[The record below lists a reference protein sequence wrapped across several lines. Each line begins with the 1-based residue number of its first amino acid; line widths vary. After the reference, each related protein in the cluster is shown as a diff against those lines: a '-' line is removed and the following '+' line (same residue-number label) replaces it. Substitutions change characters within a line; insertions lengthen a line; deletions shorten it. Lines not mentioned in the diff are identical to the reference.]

1 MSKLRSPLLGINYS
15 SAEQKTAGTRS
26 LRQVGR
32 TGAAWCP
39 GRAGQSPPMKRRARD
54 PGSAVAHIPL
64 PQERAMWR
72 NCRLGWGRGGQER
85 AGYSPLSSSCHT
97 RGVGGWNWLEQ
108 RQLDPP
114 KYLSRWAPDA
124 GSFLVPRECWRA
136 APLAAPPTLR
146 PAPAPAPNPGLHSLP
161 ASQRNLLRVFHWVR
175 LVCVGLGGGLLS
187 GGDPSAES

>member
-1 MSKLRSPLLGINYS
+1 MVP
-15 SAEQKTAGTRS
+15 
-26 LRQVGR
+26 
-32 TGAAWCP
+32 
-39 GRAGQSPPMKRRARD
+39 RAGRPKSSNEAQSQ
-54 PGSAVAHIPL
+54 GSRERCGALQGGVRGPKSAGVWLTSHSPKSGPCGGTAV
-64 PQERAMWR
+64 W
-72 NCRLGWGRGGQER
+72 GWGRGGQER

-146 PAPAPAPNPGLHSLP
+146 PAPAPAPYPGLHSLP